1 MRNIFFPHYLSGE
14 PCVHEQRCVGCLQE
28 EACVIASCNSC
39 AACAQHYYLV
49 VAVVH
54 VVYCLQGVA
63 VAAKSDKLYKN
74 KKGVTEATPFCA
86 SRWA

>member
-14 PCVHEQRCVGCLQE
+14 P
-28 EACVIASCNSC
+28 
-39 AACAQHYYLV
+39 
-49 VAVVH
+49 
-54 VVYCLQGVA
+54 YCLQGVA
-63 VAAKSDKLYKN
+63 VAAKSDELYKN